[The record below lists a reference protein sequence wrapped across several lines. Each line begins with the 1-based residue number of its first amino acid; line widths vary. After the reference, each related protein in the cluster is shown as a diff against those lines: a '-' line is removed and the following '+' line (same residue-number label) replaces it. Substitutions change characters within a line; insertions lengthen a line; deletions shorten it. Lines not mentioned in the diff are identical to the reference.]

1 MSQIKNAL
9 LVGMILLTSAAFASQ
24 VSDRNVVV
32 SDLDGNRLL
41 HICSESEDS
50 HSDFCSGF
58 IVGARDGAVLA
69 TKLRDAKA
77 ILDVPVEV
85 KQEQMLAVVVKYL
98 NDHPE
103 ERHKQAA
110 LLVIF
115 ALSKAFPP
123 QG

>member
-1 MSQIKNAL
+1 
-9 LVGMILLTSAAFASQ
+9 
-24 VSDRNVVV
+24 
-32 SDLDGNRLL
+32 
-41 HICSESEDS
+41 
-50 HSDFCSGF
+50 
-58 IVGARDGAVLA
+58 LA

-103 ERHKQAA
+103 ERHKPGA

>member
-1 MSQIKNAL
+1 VK
-9 LVGMILLTSAAFASQ
+9 
-24 VSDRNVVV
+24 
-32 SDLDGNRLL
+32 
-41 HICSESEDS
+41 DS

-69 TKLRDAKA
+69 TKLRDARA

-85 KQEQMLAVVVKYL
+85 KQEQTLAVVVKYL

>member
-1 MSQIKNAL
+1 MSHFKKAL
-9 LVGMILLTSAAFASQ
+9 LAGMIFLTSTALPSQ

-41 HICSESEDS
+41 QICSASKDS

-85 KQEQMLAVVVKYL
+85 KQEQMVAVLVKYL

-103 ERHKQAA
+103 ERHKPAA

-123 QG
+123 KG